1 MEQLRK
7 EEEEVGFE
15 CSQKGADDKCQR
27 QSVVKSSTP
36 LLSTIEK
43 EIWSPLL
50 NLDRSIALQLF
61 PFSRSV
67 RQNPLMMSDAKRK
80 CK

>member
-43 EIWSPLL
+43 EI
-50 NLDRSIALQLF
+50 
-61 PFSRSV
+61 
-67 RQNPLMMSDAKRK
+67 
-80 CK
+80 